1 MRAQFKHCQSNFL
14 SFKVSN
20 FSSEITN
27 LAIIMCPFS
36 KDIKHLNFSKD
47 IEHLKRKRTK
57 ICYVICPIFKGC
69 EIANSMDTLIN

>member
-1 MRAQFKHCQSNFL
+1 MRAQLKHCQSNFL

-36 KDIKHLNFSKD
+36 KDIKHLN
-47 IEHLKRKRTK
+47 LKRKRTK
-57 ICYVICPIFKGC
+57 ICYVICPIFKGR